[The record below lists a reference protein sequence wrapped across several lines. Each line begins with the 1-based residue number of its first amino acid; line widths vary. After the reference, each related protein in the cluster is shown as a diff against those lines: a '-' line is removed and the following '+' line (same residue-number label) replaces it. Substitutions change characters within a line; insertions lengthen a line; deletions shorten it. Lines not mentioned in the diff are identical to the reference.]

1 MKKARDYAWKAAERL
16 APLEQTV
23 QLDQINE
30 LDIRVAAFGR
40 MIRHPGLVV
49 GTVNKI
55 IRLRERKTIS
65 QVIGIL
71 S

>member
-1 MKKARDYAWKAAERL
+1 MKKARDYAWKVAEKL
-16 APLEQTV
+16 APLEQSE
-23 QLDQINE
+23 QMAEINA
-30 LDIRVAAFGR
+30 LDIRIAAFGR
-40 MIRHPGLVV
+40 VIRHPGLIV

-65 QVIGIL
+65 QIIGIL